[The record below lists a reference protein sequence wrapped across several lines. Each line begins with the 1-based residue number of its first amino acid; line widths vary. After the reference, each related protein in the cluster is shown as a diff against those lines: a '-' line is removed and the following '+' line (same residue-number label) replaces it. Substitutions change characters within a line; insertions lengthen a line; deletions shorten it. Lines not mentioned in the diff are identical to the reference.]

1 MQGAAGVF
9 LSYLLNPAMLQ
20 LFFSSSIDRLKNYLL
35 RAEIFSF
42 GPKQDNTPLSISSCW
57 WVGGQA
63 GGHPSL
69 PIWQP
74 YCELYLLT
82 GNLASL
88 VFFLGNKTLSS
99 LFFFTHKTPQQPG
112 GTYIISSLNNE
123 YILNLDLKL
132 FIYSI
137 LNQRKSLM

>member
-1 MQGAAGVF
+1 MLKFLVLAQSRIILLFRYPPAG
-9 LSYLLNPAMLQ
+9 
-20 LFFSSSIDRLKNYLL
+20 
-35 RAEIFSF
+35 
-42 GPKQDNTPLSISSCW
+42 G
-57 WVGGQA
+57 WVGRQ
-63 GGHPSL
+63 GGILLL

-74 YCELYLLT
+74 YCELCLLT

-99 LFFFTHKTPQQPG
+99 IFFTHKTPQQPG

-137 LNQRKSLM
+137 LNQRKSLMQAQLSAVELTKSK